1 MFIRDDSNIDIES
14 KLYDTKE
21 IQEHISYIE
30 AQGRSSG
37 VEML

>member
-21 IQEHISYIE
+21 IQEHIE